1 MKKINVIL
9 GKRGG
14 KRMNEEYT
22 ITLTLEELIEL
33 THTLND
39 VEKIMRVKKRTTYA
53 NRLSALARK
62 IYAQFKGK

>member
-14 KRMNEEYT
+14 KRMNEEQT

-33 THTLND
+33 THTLKD
-39 VEKIMRVKKRTTYA
+39 VEKIMRTKSVQHTQTD
-53 NRLSALARK
+53 
-62 IYAQFKGK
+62 